1 MKCVNKN
8 LREYQTLLKESG
20 LPDFVLS
27 AQVGQFLDKVGR
39 FPHLDELKGANSEK
53 AIKDELKLNDKNVT
67 DTSTVL
73 SQTHTQD
80 LSQAVQSLND
90 RYRDKEIE
98 IAEIGSQSKVYMTP
112 RPSTNSKSTSENVAN
127 GEPVNSFLYFTQILD
142 KFQDLYGINIHY
154 VTNAELNSD
163 QWRSVSGVETAKA
176 FVYNGDI
183 YVNVDIATIDSPIHE
198 MLHILFGSMK
208 FQNRELYDK
217 LVSSSQQFKSY
228 NDIAYRYPNRTREDV
243 NEEVFITELAKYL
256 TGQKS
261 DLDSLSEKDRY
272 EIYYNVTRTL
282 DTILMGES
290 SSKIIPEDQLYDLN
304 LKTLATY
311 LNSAS
316 LNSNYQGT
324 LNDAALSRILA
335 NKKEQLIQE
344 GKLKEECS

>member
-39 FPHLDELKGANSEK
+39 FPHLDELKGVNSEK
-53 AIKDELKLNDKNVT
+53 AIKDKLKLNDKNVT
-67 DTSTVL
+67 STSTVL
-73 SQTHTQD
+73 SQTHTQSLD
-80 LSQAVQSLND
+80 QAVQSLNNK
-90 RYRDKEIE
+90 YRDKEIE
-98 IAEIGSQSKVYMTP
+98 IAEIGSQSKVYITP
-112 RPSTNSKSTSENVAN
+112 RPSSNVESFSENIVKD
-127 GEPVNSFLYFTQILD
+127 EPVNSFLYFTQILD

-154 VTNAELNSD
+154 ITNVELNSD
-163 QWRSVSGVETAKA
+163 QWKNVIGVDSAKA
-176 FVYNGDI
+176 FIYNGNI
-183 YVNVDIATIDSPIHE
+183 YVNTDIATIDSPIHE

-217 LVSSSQQFKSY
+217 LVQSSQQFESY
-228 NDIAYRYPNRTREDV
+228 NDIAYKYPNRTREDI

-261 DLDSLSEKDRY
+261 DLDSLDEKNRY

-290 SSKIIPEDQLYDLN
+290 SSKIIPEDQLYNLN
-304 LKTLATY
+304 LKTLAQY

-324 LNDAALSRILA
+324 LDDAALSRILA
-335 NKKEQLIQE
+335 NKKEQLIEE